1 MGDGSRTVNQSR
13 YRRLPSVGENAWNFQ
28 NRFVGNHVLY
38 GSGTM
43 ESGARNLL
51 IAARLRGGPVA
62 EIALPHAVERI
73 DILGRDGVV
82 IGSDPRG
89 GLHFTAIE
97 LTRPT
102 AARGNSFRM
111 PDASQGESRSHGFFY
126 RADNDDGSTGL
137 LGLPIARQVPA
148 GFHRFFGSAASI
160 LFLKRQNRA
169 FDMAGEL
176 GANYR
181 SAVEDNCVASCVDW
195 YGNARPIFAGN
206 RIFGLL
212 GYELVE
218 GRMGRGGIREVDRVN
233 FAPRGRGFAER

>member
-1 MGDGSRTVNQSR
+1 
-13 YRRLPSVGENAWNFQ
+13 
-28 NRFVGNHVLY
+28 
-38 GSGTM
+38 
-43 ESGARNLL
+43 
-51 IAARLRGGPVA
+51 
-62 EIALPHAVERI
+62 
-73 DILGRDGVV
+73 
-82 IGSDPRG
+82 
-89 GLHFTAIE
+89 
-97 LTRPT
+97 
-102 AARGNSFRM
+102 M